1 MTAKCTGIDLSSSMI
16 LLPATHNGWSVF
28 CDVGV
33 AIDERGRRRRRRRR
47 GDLVGIE
54 LGGGGGVGKGTSPL
68 FKGKA

>member
-1 MTAKCTGIDLSSSMI
+1 MTAKCTRIDLSSSII
-16 LLPATHNGWSVF
+16 LLPATHNRCTVF

-33 AIDERGRRRRRRRR
+33 AIDEGGRRRE

-54 LGGGGGVGKGTSPL
+54 QGGGGLGKGTSPL